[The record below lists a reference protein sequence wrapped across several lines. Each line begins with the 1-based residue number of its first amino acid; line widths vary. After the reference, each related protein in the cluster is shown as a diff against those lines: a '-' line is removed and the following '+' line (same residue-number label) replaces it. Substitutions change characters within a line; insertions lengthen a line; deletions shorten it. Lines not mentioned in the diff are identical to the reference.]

1 LPVSARMKNLFCLV
15 CITFSVNC
23 FAQNLYFPPLTGN
36 QWETISPSELGWC
49 SDSLNSLIDYVG
61 DNNSKAFIIL
71 KGGKIVVE
79 EYFGTFTQDSLWYW
93 ASAGKS
99 LTSVLVGIAQQQGL
113 LSIDDPSSQYL
124 GAGWTSCTPEQE
136 AAITI
141 RNQLSMNSGLDDGV
155 PESACTLNTCLQYL
169 TAPGNRWSYHN
180 APYTLLDGVIENAAG
195 VSLNNFLLN
204 NVSLRTGIY
213 GLYVQI
219 QYNNVFFSKA
229 RNFARF
235 GLLAQNRGVWANDS
249 ILTDQTYFTEMVNP
263 SQNLNQAYGY
273 LWWLNG
279 YDSFMLPQ
287 SQITFNGALM
297 PDAPMDLF
305 SGIGKD
311 DQYVMVSP
319 SEDMVVVRMGNNPDG
334 IEALV
339 PTLLGNE
346 IWKRILGLA
355 CGPLTTGQ
363 KNDIHKFTVY
373 PNPGNGIIHI
383 QSTNSEIINEIKV
396 IDCIGRTVLTSKINL
411 NELDMSSLS
420 KGIYTI
426 LVNYNLNQHEV
437 LKYNLN

>member
-1 LPVSARMKNLFCLV
+1 MRNLFFLV
-15 CITFSVNC
+15 FITFSVNC

-49 SDSLNSLIDYVG
+49 TDSLNSLIDYVG

-79 EYFGTFTQDSLWYW
+79 EYFGTFTQDSVWYW

-124 GAGWTSCTPEQE
+124 GVGWTSCTPEQE

-155 PESACTLNTCLQYL
+155 PESSCTLNTCLQYL

-249 ILTDQTYFTEMVNP
+249 ILTDQSYFTEMVNP

-297 PDAPMDLF
+297 PDAPMDVF

-319 SEDMVVVRMGNNPDG
+319 SEDMVVVRMGNSPDG

-339 PTLLGNE
+339 PTIFGNE
-346 IWKRILGLA
+346 IWKRISGLA
-355 CGPLTTGQ
+355 CGPLSTGQ
-363 KNDIHKFTVY
+363 KNDLPKFTIY

-396 IDCIGRTVLTSKINL
+396 IDCIGRTVLASKINL
-411 NELDMSSLS
+411 NELDMSLLS

-426 LVNYNLNQHEV
+426 LVNYNLNEHEV